1 MVLLYFCIFYL
12 RNQNNYTKNRE
23 MNDTQNI
30 AAFLKSISSFP
41 EEEINDFMKIGKA
54 IELKKGEFLISAG
67 QTCKSFSFI
76 HEGTFSFLIMNADGE
91 HVKDFSANN
100 KFITSYSSFIT
111 QTPSQ
116 LFIRAEEKATLTQ
129 WSFDTYQQLLRSS
142 EHWKQFALKIAN
154 YLYLRKEKREISL
167 LTETAEQRYLNM
179 LNEFPQI
186 IRQVPQYLIASYL
199 GIKPQSL
206 SRIRNQIAN
215 QPKLT

>member
-1 MVLLYFCIFYL
+1 
-12 RNQNNYTKNRE
+12 
-23 MNDTQNI
+23 MNDTKNI
-30 AAFLKSISSFP
+30 ATFLKSVSSFSD
-41 EEEINDFMKIGKA
+41 EEIIDFMKVGK
-54 IELKKGEFLISAG
+54 EVEMKKGEFLISAG

-76 HEGTFSFLIMNADGE
+76 HEGTFSFLIMNDDGE
-91 HVKDFSANN
+91 HVKDFSAAN
-100 KFITSYSSFIT
+100 KFIASYSSFIT

-116 LFIRAEEKATLTQ
+116 IFIRAEEKATLTQ

-179 LNEFPQI
+179 LKEFPQI
-186 IRQVPQYLIASYL
+186 VQHVPQYLIASYL

-206 SRIRNQIAN
+206 SRIRNQIAHP
-215 QPKLT
+215 PKLT

>member
-1 MVLLYFCIFYL
+1 
-12 RNQNNYTKNRE
+12 
-23 MNDTQNI
+23 MNDTKNI
-30 AAFLKSISSFP
+30 ATFLKSVSSFSD
-41 EEEINDFMKIGKA
+41 EEIIDFMKVGK
-54 IELKKGEFLISAG
+54 EVEMKKGEFLISAG

-76 HEGTFSFLIMNADGE
+76 HEGIFSFLIMNDDGE
-91 HVKDFSANN
+91 HVKDFSAAN

-116 LFIRAEEKATLTQ
+116 IFIRAEEKATLTQ

-179 LNEFPQI
+179 LKEFPQI
-186 IRQVPQYLIASYL
+186 VQHVPQYLIASYL

-206 SRIRNQIAN
+206 SRIRNQIAHP
-215 QPKLT
+215 PKLT

>member
-1 MVLLYFCIFYL
+1 VL
-12 RNQNNYTKNRE
+12 NNS
-23 MNDTQNI
+23 QNI
-30 AAFLKSISSFP
+30 TVFLKSISSFTD
-41 EEEINDFMKIGKA
+41 EEINDFMKIGKDV
-54 IELKKGEFLISAG
+54 EMKKGDFIISAG

-76 HEGTFSFLIMNADGE
+76 HEGTFSFLIMNNDGE
-91 HVKDFSANN
+91 HVKDFSGSN

-116 LFIRAEEKATLTQ
+116 IFIRAEENAILTQ
-129 WSFDTYQQLLRSS
+129 WSFDTYKQLLHSS

-179 LNEFPQI
+179 LKEFPHIVQH
-186 IRQVPQYLIASYL
+186 VPQYLIASYL

-206 SRIRNQIAN
+206 SRIRNQIARP
-215 QPKLT
+215 QKLT

>member
-1 MVLLYFCIFYL
+1 
-12 RNQNNYTKNRE
+12 
-23 MNDTQNI
+23 MNDTKNI
-30 AAFLKSISSFP
+30 ATFLKSVSSFSD
-41 EEEINDFMKIGKA
+41 EEIIDFMKVGKEVE
-54 IELKKGEFLISAG
+54 IKKGEFLISAG

-76 HEGTFSFLIMNADGE
+76 HEGTFSFLIMNDDGE
-91 HVKDFSANN
+91 HVKDFSAAN

-116 LFIRAEEKATLTQ
+116 IFIRAEEKATLTQ
-129 WSFDTYQQLLRSS
+129 WSFDTYQQLLSSS

-179 LNEFPQI
+179 LKEFPQI
-186 IRQVPQYLIASYL
+186 VQHVPQYLIASYL

-206 SRIRNQIAN
+206 SRIRNQIAHP
-215 QPKLT
+215 PKLT